1 MSSAYINRIATAVP
15 PNNVHA
21 GFVRLAETLLP
32 EDRRERTVF
41 RRMAERSGIER
52 RYSFLTPASEN
63 DAQELDST
71 AFYFRGRFPST
82 AVRMRLFAA
91 KAPELAKTAVD
102 RLAIGGE

>member
-1 MSSAYINRIATAVP
+1 MTSAYINRIATAVP

-32 EDRRERTVF
+32 EDRGKRTVF

-63 DAQELDST
+63 DTQELELDCLLCPRPVPEHGGT
-71 AFYFRGRFPST
+71 HA
-82 AVRMRLFAA
+82 AVCRQGPRAC
-91 KAPELAKTAVD
+91 
-102 RLAIGGE
+102 GGSR